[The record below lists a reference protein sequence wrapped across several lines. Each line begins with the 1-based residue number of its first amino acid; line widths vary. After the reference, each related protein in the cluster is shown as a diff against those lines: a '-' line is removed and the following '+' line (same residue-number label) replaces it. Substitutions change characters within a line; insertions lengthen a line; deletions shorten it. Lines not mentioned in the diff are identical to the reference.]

1 MNIHN
6 IALELLLSNGFTPE
20 QIDENMMA
28 DTEEVVYDRL
38 ITVILIAL
46 AESDKSVFMSLVDE
60 EKFQGAIEYA
70 KYKLDNYDSLIEKA
84 VEEIKRE
91 YNEW

>member
-1 MNIHN
+1 MNIRN

-20 QIDENMMA
+20 QIDEDMMA

-46 AESDKSVFMSLVDE
+46 AENDKSIFMSLIDDE
-60 EKFQGAIEYA
+60 KLQDAIEYA
-70 KYKLDNYDSLIEKA
+70 KYKLDNYDTMIEKA
-84 VEEIKRE
+84 VEEIKKE

>member
-1 MNIHN
+1 MNIRN

-20 QIDENMMA
+20 QIDEDMMA

-46 AESDKSVFMSLVDE
+46 AENDKSIFMSLIDDE
-60 EKFQGAIEYA
+60 KLQDAIEYA
-70 KYKLDNYDSLIEKA
+70 KYKLDNYDTMIEKA
-84 VEEIKRE
+84 VEEIKKE
-91 YNEW
+91 YNE